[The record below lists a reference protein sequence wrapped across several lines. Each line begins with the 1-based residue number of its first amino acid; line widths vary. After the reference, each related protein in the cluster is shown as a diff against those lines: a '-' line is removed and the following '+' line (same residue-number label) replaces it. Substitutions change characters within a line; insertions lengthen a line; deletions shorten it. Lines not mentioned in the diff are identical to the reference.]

1 MFQSITSLF
10 PILIRLL
17 IIISFLCIIDV
28 YAYQAIKNLTENLKL
43 SHKKIIKIF
52 YWSMSASLY
61 ILFIL
66 LILRVIPLSSRSF
79 ITFIS
84 VLFFSFILSKLLM
97 SIPLILE
104 DIYRIL
110 HKIISFFIT
119 SDTNENKGLKLI
131 SRKKFIS
138 QVSAGLGAL
147 TFSGIVYGATKGSHH
162 YKIHRKSIALK
173 QLPNSFKNLKI
184 AQLSDIHCGSF
195 WNKQAVSKGIDMLLA
210 EKPDMILFTGDLVNS
225 ITDELNSDYQELF
238 SKLKAPLGVYSVLG
252 NHDYGDYYQWPDKK
266 FDMKM
271 HPEKLHMSPLQK
283 ENLSRLIETQKK
295 MGWDVLLNEHRIIK
309 KGEDELALIGI
320 ENYGAKGQFAKYGK
334 LDVAYAGTENHAI
347 KILMSHDPSHW
358 NYEVTKK
365 YKDINLTL
373 SGHTHG
379 AQFGIETG
387 GFQWSPIKYRYK
399 EWAGL
404 YEQDEQ
410 LLYVNRG
417 FGYLGYPGR
426 LGIRPEITI
435 ITLV

>member
-17 IIISFLCIIDV
+17 IIISFLCIIDI
-28 YAYQAIKNLTENLKL
+28 YAYQSIKNLSESLKL
-43 SHKKIIKIF
+43 SHRRIIKFI
-52 YWSMSASLY
+52 YWGFSVSLY

-66 LILRVIPLSSRSF
+66 LILRVIPLSSKGF

-84 VLFFSFILSKLLM
+84 VLFFGFILSKLLM

-104 DIYRIL
+104 DVYRIL
-110 HKIISFFIT
+110 NKIVSFFVSNDST
-119 SDTNENKGLKLI
+119 DNKGLKLI

-138 QVSAGLGAL
+138 QVSAGLGAI

-162 YKIHRKSIALK
+162 YKIHRKNISLK
-173 QLPNSFKNLKI
+173 QLPPAFKNIKI

-195 WNKQAVSKGIDMLLA
+195 WDIKAVSKGIDMLLA
-210 EKPDMILFTGDLVNS
+210 EKPDIILFTGDIVNS
-225 ITDELNSDYQELF
+225 LTEELNVDYQKLF

-252 NHDYGDYYQWPDKK
+252 NHDYGDYHQWPDKK

-271 HPEKLHMSPLQK
+271 NPDKLHMSEMQK
-283 ENLSRLIETQKK
+283 ENLSALIETQKK

-309 KGEDELALIGI
+309 IGEEEIALIGI

-334 LDVAYAGTENHAI
+334 LEKAYAGTENHAI

-358 NYEVTKK
+358 RYEVTEK

-404 YEQDEQ
+404 YQQDDQ
-410 LLYVNRG
+410 YLYVNRG

>member
-17 IIISFLCIIDV
+17 IIISFLCIIDL
-28 YAYQAIKNLTENLKL
+28 YAYQSIKNLSENIKL
-43 SHKKIIKIF
+43 SHRKIIKFI
-52 YWSMSASLY
+52 YWGLSISLY
-61 ILFIL
+61 ALFIL
-66 LILRVIPLSSRSF
+66 LVLRIIPMSNRGF

-84 VLFFSFILSKLLM
+84 VMFFSFILSKLLM

-104 DIYRIL
+104 DVYRLIN
-110 HKIISFFIT
+110 KIFSFFI
-119 SDTNENKGLKLI
+119 SSENNETKGLKLI

-138 QVSAGLGAL
+138 QVSAGIGAI

-173 QLPNSFKNLKI
+173 QLPSSFKNIKI

-195 WNKQAVSKGIDMLLA
+195 WDKEAVSKGIDMLLA
-210 EKPDMILFTGDLVNS
+210 EKPDLILFTGDIVNS
-225 ITDELNSDYQELF
+225 ITDELNTDYQNLF

-252 NHDYGDYYQWPDKK
+252 NHDYGDYYQWPDKQ

-271 HPEKLHMSPLQK
+271 HPDKLHMSPMQK
-283 ENLSRLIETQKK
+283 ENLNRLIETQKN
-295 MGWDVLLNEHRIIK
+295 MGWEVLLNEHRIIK
-309 KGEDELALIGI
+309 IGEDEIALIGI
-320 ENYGAKGQFAKYGK
+320 ENFGAKGQFAKYGK
-334 LDVAYAGTENHAI
+334 LDKAYSGTENQSI

-358 NYEVTKK
+358 RYEVTEK

-404 YEQDEQ
+404 YQHDEQ
-410 LLYVNRG
+410 YLYVNRG